1 MHQQSLLPFE
11 GMQCFEMP
19 AKAPKPRQRPEHKK
33 QHGESRIQRFLD
45 QLDLPLFGGG
55 VEVLLERVEELC
67 VPAPHVANPSESDV
81 FIHCEHSDWEVDDV
95 INQHSD
101 VLWASLGALATCG
114 NSEEKLNVLEWV
126 YTPSRI
132 ERLGHRKVEL
142 KWAID
147 IPFSFERCCRFEN
160 LNPDRVR
167 GLLAE
172 YLPQEI
178 KRAALKFMGMA

>member
-19 AKAPKPRQRPEHKK
+19 KPQKTRQRAAHKK
-33 QHGESRIQRFLD
+33 QHGKSRIQRFLD

-55 VEVLLERVEELC
+55 VAALLERVEEMRIS
-67 VPAPHVANPSESDV
+67 VPHVALNPSESDV
-81 FIHCEHSDWEVDDV
+81 FIHCSHSDWDVDEV
-95 INQHSD
+95 INQYSD
-101 VLWASLGALATCG
+101 LLWASLEALATCG

-132 ERLGHRKVEL
+132 ERLGHRKVEI

-160 LNPDRVR
+160 LNPDIVR

-172 YLPQEI
+172 HLPQEI